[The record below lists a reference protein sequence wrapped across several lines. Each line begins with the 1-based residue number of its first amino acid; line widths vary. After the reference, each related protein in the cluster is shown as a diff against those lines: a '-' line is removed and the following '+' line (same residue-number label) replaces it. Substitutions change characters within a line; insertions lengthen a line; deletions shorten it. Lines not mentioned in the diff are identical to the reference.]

1 MTNNSAGT
9 PSPVELFHDT
19 CLKVAMKVCETE
31 TWKFSD
37 SGGDRGMN
45 LFDARPDF
53 TTQNQIPHT
62 GARLFF
68 RWLGKPAIKVSFSS
82 NIVGVKDTLYDQHP
96 WRMFVG
102 PDLSPGL
109 MQIVRIELIDQ
120 TGRCEKCGDHGPVG
134 WIDKFC
140 PSKRS
145 VALRK
150 MVDHA
155 NQRLLQEKFFIKE
168 MTKIIDFRP

>member
-1 MTNNSAGT
+1 MTINFAGT
-9 PSPVELFHDT
+9 PSPVELFHFT
-19 CLKVAMKVCETE
+19 CLRMAMKVCETE

-45 LFDARPDF
+45 LFDVRPDF
-53 TTQNQIPHT
+53 TSQNQIPHT
-62 GARLFF
+62 GARLVF

-82 NIVGVKDTLYDQHP
+82 QDLVGKDTLYDQYP

-102 PDLSPGL
+102 PDLSPDL
-109 MQIVRIELIDQ
+109 MQLVRIDLIDEN
-120 TGRCEKCGDHGPVG
+120 GRCDKCGDHSPVG

-145 VALRK
+145 SALRK
-150 MVDHA
+150 MVDHT
-155 NQRLLQEKFFIKE
+155 NQRLIQEKFFIKK
-168 MTKIIDFRP
+168 MTKIIDFLP